1 MVVVKRATQ
10 HMVASTPGSPGNT
23 RVVDA
28 EKFFLPIYVS
38 YDQENC
44 NVSAPAS
51 PREDHTPSP
60 VKDLKRKRDP
70 PDQAYSHREATVATA
85 QGPCKKKV
93 RVPLFCRTN
102 GLF

>member
-1 MVVVKRATQ
+1 MDT
-10 HMVASTPGSPGNT
+10 
-23 RVVDA
+23 
-28 EKFFLPIYVS
+28 EKIISSIYGPP
-38 YDQENC
+38 DQENC

-51 PREDHTPSP
+51 PREDRTPSP
-60 VKDLKRKRDP
+60 VKGLKSKRDP